1 MKRVHR
7 WFGNVERRFPKTQHL
22 RQAVAVVGVFVGDED
37 AVNAVDV
44 LLDGGEARESFAF
57 AEAAVHEESGAL
69 RLEQGDVARA
79 A

>member
-1 MKRVHR
+1 MQ
-7 WFGNVERRFPKTQHL
+7 RFHGAFRNIQRSFPESEHL
-22 RQAVAVVGVFVGDED
+22 RQAVAVVAMFVGDED
-37 AVNAVDV
+37 AVDAVNV
-44 LLDGGEARESFAF
+44 LLDGCEASERFAF